1 MARLKDYYQKEL
13 VAKLKTEL
21 GLDNIMEVPA
31 IKKITLNMGV
41 GDAAKDKKIM
51 TFALNDLTA
60 IAGQKPVVTKSKNQ
74 LLVLKFVMDGLL
86 VLKLR
91 YVAIVCMNF

>member
-21 GLDNIMEVPA
+21 GLENIIDVPA

-41 GDAAKDKKIM
+41 GDAA
-51 TFALNDLTA
+51 
-60 IAGQKPVVTKSKNQ
+60 
-74 LLVLKFVMDGLL
+74 
-86 VLKLR
+86 
-91 YVAIVCMNF
+91 